1 MIKHVFSFETFFVLF
16 LFSSQFKEAYPFSL
30 IPHISLLLAVVLI
43 PWAFILF
50 RKNNETKFLTAEIAS
65 FLLFSLWCLASA
77 CWAERTTYSMS
88 KTLCFGVYTVPSFL
102 MAYHI
107 IGTNQ
112 ERLTRFLYAIC
123 IFSFGVHL
131 AAYKE
136 LILSHWSR
144 VDVLG
149 ANYLVTG
156 QTLGLG
162 FILLSLFSFFKL
174 REYEKVLTSQILFYF
189 IMFLCGSYT
198 YIQLHLGGRGP
209 VIGVFLTLL
218 YFYMYGIFKGDK
230 QLCAKHFMC
239 VSVSCVIT
247 YFLFDFL
254 FDSHT
259 NPFMYRMKR
268 MMVSNEVSPL
278 NFAVDES
285 IGLRLEYYESAI
297 SAFLKHPLVG
307 LGFGGWAQFHDT
319 LYHYVPDAHDLR
331 DVFWRHPH
339 NIGLEVL
346 AETGLVG
353 GVLGGWFGILILK
366 KISFKHI
373 VRSFSD
379 AAPIL
384 MFAFSFFNAL
394 KSGDLNDNLLFFTMT
409 GILAGKENYKKQL
422 S

>member
-1 MIKHVFSFETFFVLF
+1 
-16 LFSSQFKEAYPFSL
+16 
-30 IPHISLLLAVVLI
+30 
-43 PWAFILF
+43 
-50 RKNNETKFLTAEIAS
+50 
-65 FLLFSLWCLASA
+65 
-77 CWAERTTYSMS
+77 
-88 KTLCFGVYTVPSFL
+88 
-102 MAYHI
+102 
-107 IGTNQ
+107 
-112 ERLTRFLYAIC
+112 
-123 IFSFGVHL
+123 
-131 AAYKE
+131 
-136 LILSHWSR
+136 
-144 VDVLG
+144 
-149 ANYLVTG
+149 
-156 QTLGLG
+156 
-162 FILLSLFSFFKL
+162 
-174 REYEKVLTSQILFYF
+174 
-189 IMFLCGSYT
+189 
-198 YIQLHLGGRGP
+198 
-209 VIGVFLTLL
+209 
-218 YFYMYGIFKGDK
+218 
-230 QLCAKHFMC
+230 
-239 VSVSCVIT
+239 
-247 YFLFDFL
+247 
-254 FDSHT
+254 
-259 NPFMYRMKR
+259 

-379 AAPIL
+379 AVPIL